1 MTMIS
6 LSIILIITTSLSKPH
21 TYRNVIDSI
30 VKGLE
35 TAHVRPLKRVR
46 TPRAILVT
54 SCYELSQFCAPEKER
69 TRKIKDEED
78 ASSRSYEIFNNIITF
93 WK

>member
-1 MTMIS
+1 ME
-6 LSIILIITTSLSKPH
+6 TSETPLNPPL
-21 TYRNVIDSI
+21 DSI

-35 TAHVRPLKRVR
+35 TAHVRPLKRV
-46 TPRAILVT
+46 TNSAGNPR
-54 SCYELSQFCAPEKER
+54 YELSQFRAPEKER
-69 TRKIKDEED
+69 TRKIKEEED

>member
-1 MTMIS
+1 MEC
-6 LSIILIITTSLSKPH
+6 LYY
-21 TYRNVIDSI
+21 TYGSTAIDSI

-54 SCYELSQFCAPEKER
+54 SCYDLSQFRAPEKER

>member
-1 MTMIS
+1 MI
-6 LSIILIITTSLSKPH
+6 LSGADL
-21 TYRNVIDSI
+21 NSI

-35 TAHVRPLKRVR
+35 MSHVRPLIRVTNSR
-46 TPRAILVT
+46 GNPQH
-54 SCYELSQFCAPEKER
+54 ELSQFRSPEKER